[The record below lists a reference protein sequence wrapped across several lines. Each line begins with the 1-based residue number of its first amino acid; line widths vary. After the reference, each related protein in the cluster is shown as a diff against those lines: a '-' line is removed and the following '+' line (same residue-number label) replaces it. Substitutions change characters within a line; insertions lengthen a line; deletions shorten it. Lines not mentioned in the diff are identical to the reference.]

1 MGYEVVKAVDSSMLL
16 HSIRG
21 EEAEEDDEGG
31 ENECDD

>member
-1 MGYEVVKAVDSSMLL
+1 VGYEVVKAVDSSMLL

-21 EEAEEDDEGG
+21 EEAEDDEGD